1 MLVSGLVV
9 QSWLCKSVL
18 KLQTNRSFRGSV
30 AVTSRDFTTSQV
42 QRRIL
47 SNLNPNLWNWRMS
60 SFAASHSIAMQ
71 ADLHMGVGFV
81 CGKWDSSLLHLHTGI
96 RQRFASPFCGQ
107 KIAPRILPTLR
118 PSDSTCTIL
127 CYGCFRKILHM
138 DLQPVPILS
147 NAEILCMNKLLTNCA
162 VTSCRTS
169 LRTDHQTEKKVGKHK
184 SKHSDPLQSNE
195 SAGGKCLDTCCVSF
209 RPLGWFRVW
218 NPIPLPVA
226 SLART
231 TVVSNKVPTCEKTL
245 ASETKTDAVSSN
257 VYIWKQQCIIRE
269 R

>member
-1 MLVSGLVV
+1 MISQLHKFKGEYWATWIQTFGTEECHPLQHRIASPCRPICIWE
-9 QSWLCKSVL
+9 SALC
-18 KLQTNRSFRGSV
+18 V
-30 AVTSRDFTTSQV
+30 ASETHLCCTC
-42 QRRIL
+42 IL
-47 SNLNPNLWNWRMS
+47 ALDNDLRPP
-60 SFAASHSIAMQ
+60 FAAKRLPQESFPRYGLPI
-71 ADLHMGVGFV
+71 
-81 CGKWDSSLLHLHTGI
+81 
-96 RQRFASPFCGQ
+96 QRAQYCATVASAKYFIWTYSRCQ
-107 KIAPRILPTLR
+107 Y
-118 PSDSTCTIL
+118 CT
-127 CYGCFRKILHM
+127 
-138 DLQPVPILS
+138 

-169 LRTDHQTEKKVGKHK
+169 LRTDHQMEKKVGKHK